1 MTFLLRVIK
10 IQLPMKIHGEWFS
23 RTAAFIQL
31 CSYYSSMVQSSH
43 QRGVRRDGDLYVLPS
58 SIYELQQHFISRHGI
73 QIHKYL
79 NLKQSLLEKR
89 SFLTNERLALNTYE
103 GVVPLQ
109 FSWAN
114 SQFAKLLQPTLQ
126 TDYLCRNIQW
136 LTWMCTEL
144 HSYVAGNS
152 HCQ

>member
-1 MTFLLRVIK
+1 
-10 IQLPMKIHGEWFS
+10 MKIHGEWFS

-109 FSWAN
+109 FS
-114 SQFAKLLQPTLQ
+114 
-126 TDYLCRNIQW
+126 
-136 LTWMCTEL
+136 
-144 HSYVAGNS
+144 
-152 HCQ
+152 